1 MSSLILVF
9 FQRIYVLHIPRQST
23 IAIAHSMLKKF
34 YNGLSRDSMICQEGN
49 FRLQLIKL

>member
-9 FQRIYVLHIPRQST
+9 FQRIYVLHVPRQST
-23 IAIAHSMLKKF
+23 IAFAHSMLKF